1 MKFLLSLLFCIFMS
15 FLCFLAIKL
24 AFWMEKI
31 DKKTDKETLGF
42 EVDDYKTNRKIR
54 VVSIIIFLFSQLLDY
69 YFYFGNNDLSF

>member
-31 DKKTDKETLGF
+31 DKKIDKETLGF

-54 VVSIIIFLFSQLLDY
+54 VVSIIIFFIVATIGLLFL
-69 YFYFGNNDLSF
+69 FWK